1 MSKEQP
7 ANISI
12 RPAVPSDLDHLVEF
26 NTAMALETE
35 GRTLDQSL
43 LRAGVQGI
51 LGDPSRGFYLVG
63 EIQEKG
69 QPQPS
74 VSGQLMITYEWS
86 DWRNANFWWI
96 QSVYV
101 STNWRRRGIFRE
113 LYQYTYDQ
121 VQERADACGLRLYV
135 EQENKT
141 ALAVYTKMGLETS
154 PYRMLER
161 DFASPPKLVD
171 SKDTP

>member
-1 MSKEQP
+1 MSHQQQE
-7 ANISI
+7 NISV
-12 RPAVPSDLDHLVEF
+12 RDAVPSDLDHLVAF
-26 NTAMALETE
+26 NTALALETE

-43 LRAGVQGI
+43 LRSGVQAI
-51 LGDPSRGFYLVG
+51 LKNPSRGYYLVG
-63 EIQEKG
+63 EVLQQHA
-69 QPQPS
+69 QPA
-74 VSGQLMITYEWS
+74 VGGQLLITYEWS

-121 VQERADACGLRLYV
+121 VHERTDVCGLRLYV
-135 EQENKT
+135 EQDNNT
-141 ALAVYTKMGLETS
+141 ALAVYAKMGLETS